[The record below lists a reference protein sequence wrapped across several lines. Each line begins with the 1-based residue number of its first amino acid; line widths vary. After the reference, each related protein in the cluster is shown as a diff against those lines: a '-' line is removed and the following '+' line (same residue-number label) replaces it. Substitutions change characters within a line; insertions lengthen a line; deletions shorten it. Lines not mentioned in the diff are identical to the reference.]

1 MTPSEKYVY
10 ELSQHSFLTLWCYPT
25 PKGKKDKELCDVLVF
40 CDPHIILISVKEI
53 EPTDSGNIDVDWQ
66 RWKKTALE
74 KSFNQLYGAERYLN
88 SINQL
93 KLSDGSIGP
102 NLPQIKDR
110 IYHRIAI
117 VIGGEKKMPLLWG
130 DLGKGF
136 IHVFDSITTE
146 ILFSELDTI
155 TDFTKYLSK
164 KEKFYESGH
173 FSKLIFEGGEEDLL
187 AFYLSNS
194 EEFKLQGTLTILTS
208 GLWDGYKESEA
219 NKKWME
225 DIKDSI
231 VWDNMIELLTEDFNN
246 GRMEVGK
253 EYENFEIVMRTMAK
267 ESRYNRI
274 LLSKEFLEAYNS
286 SKIKARPVSSYSGI
300 VYVFMYVNRDESR
313 ENRRAELGGRCLI
326 ARKHTPEINTV
337 IGIATEKNDGKK
349 GFSLDVVYFYK
360 PSLSEEENKKADE
373 LIEKYGW
380 FKNVIKR

>member
-10 ELSQHSFLTLWCYPT
+10 ELSQHSFLTLWCYPN

-74 KSFNQLYGAERYLN
+74 KSFNQLYGAERFLN

-93 KLSDGSIGP
+93 KLFDRNAGP

-110 IYHRIAI
+110 IYHRVAI

-146 ILFSELDTI
+146 ILFTELDTI

-164 KEKFYESGH
+164 KEKFYKTEN

-187 AFYLSNS
+187 ASYLSNS
-194 EEFKLQGTLTILTS
+194 EEFKLQGTLTVLTS
-208 GLWDGYKESEA
+208 GLWDGYKESDA
-219 NKKWME
+219 NLKWTK

-231 VWDNMIELLTEDFNN
+231 VWDNMIETLIEDFNN
-246 GRMEVGK
+246 DRMEVGK

-274 LLSKEFLEAYNS
+274 LLSKEFVDAYNS
-286 SKIKARPVSSYSGI
+286 PKIRARTVPSYSGI

-326 ARKHTPEINTV
+326 IRKYTPEINTV
-337 IGIATEKNDGKK
+337 IGIATEKKDGEK

-360 PSLSEEENKKADE
+360 PTLSEEENKKADE
-373 LIEKYGW
+373 LISKFGW
-380 FKNVIKR
+380 FKNILKR

>member
-10 ELSQHSFLTLWCYPT
+10 DLSQYSFLTLWSYSN
-25 PKGKKDKELCDVLVF
+25 PKGKKDKELCDVLVY

-88 SINQL
+88 SISQL
-93 KLSDGSIGP
+93 KLFDGSTGP
-102 NLPQIKDR
+102 SLPQIKDR
-110 IYHRIAI
+110 IYHRVAI

-164 KEKFYESGH
+164 KEEFYESGN

-194 EEFKLQGTLTILTS
+194 EEFKLQGTLTVLTS
-208 GLWDGYKESEA
+208 GLWNGYKKSEA

-231 VWDNMIELLTEDFNN
+231 VWDNMIELLTEDFKN

-274 LLSKEFLEAYNS
+274 LLSKEFLDAYNS
-286 SKIKARPVSSYSGI
+286 YKIRARPVTSYSGI
-300 VYVFMYVNRDESR
+300 IYIFMYVNRVESR
-313 ENRRAELGGRCLI
+313 EYRRAELGGRCLI
-326 ARKHTPEINTV
+326 ARKYTPEINTV
-337 IGIATEKNDGKK
+337 IGIATEKKDGKQ

-360 PSLSEEENKKADE
+360 PSLSEEEEKKADE
-373 LIEKYGW
+373 LIKKYGW
-380 FKNVIKR
+380 FKNVLKR